1 MRKKLTEIEKDEF
14 REILEKDG
22 LQACLKEAGNHPEAI
37 MICEGLNYDFF
48 VGAANI
54 IAEKFEERETNKYHM
69 DYIGEKMRQLTM
81 FGDTITRFDEKR
93 NKKWRNVYNT
103 MLDEGF

>member
-1 MRKKLTEIEKDEF
+1 MRKLSGMEKDGF
-14 REILEKDG
+14 KEILEKEG
-22 LQACLKEAGNHPEAI
+22 LQACLKEAENNPEAI
-37 MICEGLNYDFF
+37 IICEGLNYEFF

-54 IAEKFEERETNKYHM
+54 IGKKFEERETNKYHI

-93 NKKWRNVYNT
+93 NKKWRNVYNA